1 MSLILIQIQIII
13 VTATV
18 LNNKQIQKPIQDEAW
33 YLPYFPAPAH
43 DNYGLECSGPEIK
56 LSALLQDSWSLQT
69 QILLTFHCGN
79 PFLPDKEKPQQLL
92 QNLYPLSK
100 KTFPTLSIRR
110 KLRVINS
117 PSILSHIYPYNWA
130 IFWSVSG
137 QNDDCS
143 KCSFEFEANLKLPRL
158 EHAQKAKF

>member
-18 LNNKQIQKPIQDEAW
+18 LNNKQIQKPIQDEAC

-92 QNLYPLSK
+92 QNL
-100 KTFPTLSIRR
+100 
-110 KLRVINS
+110 S
-117 PSILSHIYPYNWA
+117 PSPKRPSPAFL
-130 IFWSVSG
+130 
-137 QNDDCS
+137 
-143 KCSFEFEANLKLPRL
+143 
-158 EHAQKAKF
+158 

>member
-1 MSLILIQIQIII
+1 MSLTLIQIQIII

-79 PFLPDKEKPQQLL
+79 PFLPDKEKAQQLL
-92 QNLYPLSK
+92 QNLSPSLRSASPPFLK
-100 KTFPTLSIRR
+100 GR

-117 PSILSHIYPYNWA
+117 SSILSYVYPYNWA
-130 IFWSVSG
+130 IFWSASG
-137 QNDDCS
+137 QNNDCS
-143 KCSFEFEANLKLPRL
+143 KDYRILSLKLI
-158 EHAQKAKF
+158 